1 MVLTFFFSAA
11 FIVNVNHNI
20 DHWVILKEL
29 NMVLKKSSINFAQ
42 RCLAVRWSSGI
53 LLASVTRNCLNIS

>member
-1 MVLTFFFSAA
+1 MVLTFFFPPPL

-29 NMVLKKSSINFAQ
+29 NMVLKKKKFN
-42 RCLAVRWSSGI
+42 
-53 LLASVTRNCLNIS
+53 